1 MSGPRALA
9 EEPRALAALVAWLG
23 PWAPARAPRG
33 VTRATWLLREGAP
46 RGRRARQ
53 SGAWRSAGGGRL
65 EPTRLEA
72 YVYEPEAAAR
82 GSARREPEQL
92 VIGTFVVA
100 PGLHFDGP
108 ADPRFDR
115 FCRVLARAGF
125 RVVAP
130 FLPSYLEL
138 LVTPEAPEDLE
149 VCALATA
156 QRWLGPGERL
166 TLFSISF
173 GSWPALEVAAR
184 QPELVDAVITFG
196 GYADFHATVQFC
208 ADGVVHLP
216 GGERALRP
224 FDPLNP
230 PALFVNLLPWL
241 DAPAEAHEPLAEA
254 WRELAY
260 RTWGRME
267 LKAPGRLA
275 PFVESV
281 AEGLPEEQRALFRV
295 GCGASPGTATLVAE
309 ALARAGA
316 AFDFASPREALRRLS
331 CPVVVCHGRDD
342 DVIPWTEA
350 EALHAALAG
359 RPSRLFVTGLYD
371 HTGSALPSPRA
382 AVSEAATLLGL
393 ARVLASGGNVRALVR

>member
-1 MSGPRALA
+1 M
-9 EEPRALAALVAWLG
+9 
-23 PWAPARAPRG
+23 
-33 VTRATWLLREGAP
+33 
-46 RGRRARQ
+46 
-53 SGAWRSAGGGRL
+53 
-65 EPTRLEA
+65 
-72 YVYEPEAAAR
+72 
-82 GSARREPEQL
+82 
-92 VIGTFVVA
+92 
-100 PGLHFDGP
+100 
-108 ADPRFDR
+108 
-115 FCRVLARAGF
+115 
-125 RVVAP
+125 
-130 FLPSYLEL
+130 PSYLEL
-138 LVTPEAPEDLE
+138 LVTPEAPDDLE

-156 QRWLGPGERL
+156 RTLLAPGERL

-196 GYADFHATVQFC
+196 GYADFHATVRFC

-216 GGERALRP
+216 AGGREQRP

-241 DAPAEAHEPLAEA
+241 DVPAEAHEVLAEA
-254 WRELAY
+254 WRELTY

-275 PFVESV
+275 PIVETV
-281 AEGLPEEQRALFRV
+281 AARVPEAQRELFRV
-295 GCGASPGTATLVAE
+295 GCGVRPGTAALVGE
-309 ALARAGA
+309 ALTRAGD
-316 AFDFASPREALRRLS
+316 AFDFASPRDALRRLS

-382 AVSEAATLLGL
+382 VVSEVATLVGL
-393 ARVLASGGNVRALVR
+393 ARVLAAGGHVRALVR

>member
-1 MSGPRALA
+1 MTDARGRA
-9 EEPRALAALVAWLG
+9 RALAALIAWLG
-23 PWAPARAPRG
+23 PWAPTRAPRG
-33 VTRATWLLREGAP
+33 VSRRSWLLRDGEP
-46 RGRRARQ
+46 RGRRAREG
-53 SGAWRSAGGGRL
+53 GAWRPAGARGST
-65 EPTRLEA
+65 TRLEA
-72 YVYEPEAAAR
+72 YVYEPSPRAAA
-82 GSARREPEQL
+82 AQVL
-92 VIGTFVVA
+92 GTYLVA

-115 FCRVLARAGF
+115 FCRILARAGF

-138 LVTPEAPEDLE
+138 LVTPEAPDDLE
-149 VCALATA
+149 VCLLATA
-156 QRWLGPGERL
+156 RTLLGPGERP

-184 QPELVDAVITFG
+184 RPGLVDAVVTFG
-196 GYADFHATVQFC
+196 GYADFHATVRFC
-208 ADGVVHLP
+208 ADGVVHFP
-216 GGERALRP
+216 GGAREQRP

-241 DAPAEAHEPLAEA
+241 DAPAEAHEALSEA
-254 WRELAY
+254 WRELTY

-275 PFVESV
+275 PIVERV
-281 AEGLPEEQRALFRV
+281 AARVPEAQRELFRV
-295 GCGASPGTATLVAE
+295 GCGVRPGTAALVGE

-316 AFDFASPREALRRLS
+316 AFDFASPAAALRRLS

-359 RPSRLFVTGLYD
+359 RPTRLFVTGLYD

-382 AVSEAATLLGL
+382 VVSEVATLVGL
-393 ARVLASGGNVRALVR
+393 ARVLASGGQVRDLVR

>member
-1 MSGPRALA
+1 MNHAPGRA
-9 EEPRALAALVAWLG
+9 RALAALVAWLG
-23 PWAPARAPRG
+23 PWASKGAPRSAS
-33 VTRATWLLREGAP
+33 RRTWLLRDGVP
-46 RGRRARQ
+46 CGRRARERDERTQ
-53 SGAWRSAGGGRL
+53 GGLARAGDAST
-65 EPTRLEA
+65 TRLEA
-72 YVYEPEAAAR
+72 YVYEPARPTRAA
-82 GSARREPEQL
+82 L
-92 VIGTFVVA
+92 GTYLVA

-115 FCRVLARAGF
+115 FCRILAGAGF

-138 LVTPEAPEDLE
+138 LVTPAAPDDLE

-156 QRWLGPGERL
+156 RTLLAPGERL

-184 QPELVDAVITFG
+184 RPDLVDAVVTFG
-196 GYADFHATVQFC
+196 GYADFHATVHFC
-208 ADGVVHLP
+208 AGGVIQLP
-216 GGERALRP
+216 SGERVQRP

-241 DAPAEAHEPLAEA
+241 GVPEEAHAPLAEA
-254 WRELAY
+254 WRELAH
-260 RTWGRME
+260 RTWGHME
-267 LKAPGRLA
+267 LKAPGLLA
-275 PFVESV
+275 PIVESV
-281 AEGLPEEQRALFRV
+281 AARLPERQRDLFRV
-295 GCGASPGTATLVAE
+295 GCGVRPGTATLVGE

-316 AFDFASPREALRRLS
+316 AFDFASPREALRALS

-350 EALHAALAG
+350 EKLHAALAG

-382 AVSEAATLLGL
+382 VVAEVRTLLAL
-393 ARVLASGGNVRALVR
+393 ARVLAAGGHVRDEVR